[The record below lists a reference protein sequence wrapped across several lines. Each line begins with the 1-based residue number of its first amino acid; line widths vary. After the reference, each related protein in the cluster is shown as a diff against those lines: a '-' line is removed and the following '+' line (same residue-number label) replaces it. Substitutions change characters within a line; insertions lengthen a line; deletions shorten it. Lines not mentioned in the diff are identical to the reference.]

1 MLRSHTTPPREA
13 WTLQYL
19 CGVAL
24 EELLQIFLASS
35 PELDREV
42 FMQKIYYP
50 LRTMEAGGDAIV
62 GLVKRKFEGKF
73 DLFHLIQIS
82 CAFCIQAQAADA
94 LREGPLAR
102 SYLMDAYLYLG
113 MAKTSATSSAQVERL
128 RVDVARY
135 TRSTH
140 ARQSAAANADP
151 WGKAKDEAMK
161 LIRKRA
167 SAGERWATPSEAARA
182 IDPEVDNFLKQHS
195 TKRFQSS
202 RQRNVTI
209 AKWLRKMPEAA
220 ELFASKSRGG
230 EKLTSAR

>member
-1 MLRSHTTPPREA
+1 MLSSHTTPPREE

-19 CGVAL
+19 CGAAL

-62 GLVKRKFEGKF
+62 SLVKRKFEGQF
-73 DLFHLIQIS
+73 HLSHLIQIS

-94 LREGPLAR
+94 LHDEPLAR

-113 MAKTSATSSAQVERL
+113 MAKTGATSSAQVERL
-128 RVDVARY
+128 RADVARDAL
-135 TRSTH
+135 SNH

-151 WGKAKDEAMK
+151 WVKAKGEAMK

-167 SAGERWATPSEAARA
+167 SAGERWATPSEAAWVIA
-182 IDPEVDNFLKQHS
+182 PEVDKFLTQHS
-195 TKRFQSS
+195 QRRFQSS
-202 RQRNVTI
+202 KQRNVTI
-209 AKWLRKMPEAA
+209 ATWLRKMPEAA

-230 EKLTSAR
+230 GKVNEC

>member
-1 MLRSHTTPPREA
+1 MLRPHTTLPREE

-35 PELDREV
+35 PELDEEV

-50 LRTMEAGGDAIV
+50 LRTMQVGGDAIV
-62 GLVKRKFEGKF
+62 SLVKRKFEGKF
-73 DLFHLIQIS
+73 SLFHLIQIA

-94 LREGPLAR
+94 VREGALAR

-113 MAKTSATSSAQVERL
+113 MAKTGATSISQVERL
-128 RVDVARY
+128 RDEVARD
-135 TRSTH
+135 TLSTH

-151 WGKAKDEAMK
+151 WGKAKDEAIK

-167 SAGERWATPSEAARA
+167 FAGERWATPSEAARA
-182 IDPEVDNFLKQHS
+182 IAPEVNNFLTQHS
-195 TKRFQSS
+195 PKRFQSS
-202 RQRNVTI
+202 KQGNVTI
-209 AKWLRKMPEAA
+209 AKWLTKMPEAA
-220 ELFASKSRGG
+220 ELFVSKSTGG
-230 EKLTSAR
+230 GKVNEC

>member
-1 MLRSHTTPPREA
+1 MLRPHTTLPREE

-35 PELDREV
+35 PELDEEV

-50 LRTMEAGGDAIV
+50 LRTMQAGGDAIV
-62 GLVKRKFEGKF
+62 SLVKRKFEGKF
-73 DLFHLIQIS
+73 GLFHLIQIS
-82 CAFCIQAQAADA
+82 CAFCIQARAADA
-94 LREGPLAR
+94 LSEGPLAR

-113 MAKTSATSSAQVERL
+113 MAKTGASSSAQVERL
-128 RVDVARY
+128 RVEVAKD
-135 TRSTH
+135 TLSTH
-140 ARQSAAANADP
+140 ARQSAAANAGP

-167 SAGERWATPSEAARA
+167 FAGERWETPSEAARA
-182 IDPEVDNFLKQHS
+182 IAPEVDNFLTQHS
-195 TKRFQSS
+195 PKRFQSS
-202 RQRNVTI
+202 QQRNVTI
-209 AKWLRKMPEAA
+209 AKWLRTMPEAA

-230 EKLTSAR
+230 GKVNEC

>member
-1 MLRSHTTPPREA
+1 MLRSQTTLTREE

-35 PELDREV
+35 PELDKAV

-50 LRTMEAGGDAIV
+50 LRTMQADGDAIV
-62 GLVKRKFEGKF
+62 SIVKRRFEGKF
-73 DLFHLIQIS
+73 GLSHLIQIS

-94 LREGPLAR
+94 RREGPLAR

-113 MAKTSATSSAQVERL
+113 MAKTGATSSAQVERL
-128 RVDVARY
+128 RVEVARD
-135 TRSTH
+135 TLSTL
-140 ARQSAAANADP
+140 ARQSAATNTDP

-167 SAGERWATPSEAARA
+167 SFGESWATPSEAARA
-182 IDPEVDNFLKQHS
+182 IALEVDNFLTQHS
-195 TKRFQSS
+195 PKRFQSS
-202 RQRNVTI
+202 KQRNVTI

-220 ELFASKSRGG
+220 ELFVSKSRGG
-230 EKLTSAR
+230 EKVNEC